1 MDDYETERIPKKE
14 QQDLEDTLM
23 TTKIIK
29 FTLIAV
35 LCIFGVIL
43 AFNSVYIVNAG
54 ERAILITL
62 GNPSDATL
70 TEGLHFKLPIVQ
82 SIALMDIK
90 TQKNEVEASAASK
103 DLQTVNTKI
112 AVNYRVDSSSA
123 PSIYKEIGVNYV
135 DRILSPA
142 IQESIKA
149 STAQFTA
156 EELITK
162 REQVRDAIQTILR
175 EKMSERGLVIED
187 VLIIDFDFS
196 KSFNDA
202 IEDKVTAEQ
211 NALKELNQLKAVEY
225 QAQQRITQ
233 AKGEA
238 EAIKIQ
244 AQAITSQG
252 GKEYV
257 QLQAIAKWNGQMPQ
271 VTGGALPFINLV
283 LN

>member
-82 SIALMDIK
+82 SIVLMDIK

-187 VLIIDFDFS
+187 VLIIDFEFS
-196 KSFNDA
+196 KSFNGA

>member
-187 VLIIDFDFS
+187 VLIIDFEFS
-196 KSFNDA
+196 KSFNGA